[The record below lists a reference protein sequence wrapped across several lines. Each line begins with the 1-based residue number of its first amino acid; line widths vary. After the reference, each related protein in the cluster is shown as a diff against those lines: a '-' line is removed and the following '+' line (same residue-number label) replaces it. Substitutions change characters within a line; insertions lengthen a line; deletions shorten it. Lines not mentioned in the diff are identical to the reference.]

1 MEEVVNERL
10 SNSKINDMKHWSGL
24 LIMVLLFCSCTSGL
38 QEQPNIIYIM
48 VDDLAYGDFH
58 CYGQSEFQTPQ
69 IDKFAGE
76 GLKFNHAYAAAP
88 VCSPTRVAFMTGHY
102 PARHEI
108 GLREPLTMS
117 EDDIHLGL
125 PNDIPVISSL
135 LKEMNYETALF
146 GKWHLGVQKEFF
158 PSQYGFDHFFG
169 ILSGAADYIDHR
181 PFNKYG
187 ELLIKGN
194 LHVLYENNTPVNRD
208 GYLTDLITESA
219 VSFINQPHNKP
230 FFISIQ
236 YTTPHWPWQVPG
248 SDPVADTISLTT
260 GSKEVYAR
268 MLINLDEN
276 FGKLL
281 DAVKA
286 NDYERNTLI
295 ILTSDNGGEIY
306 SNEKPF
312 KGKKLQLWEGG
323 IRVPALVRWPGKTVP
338 GTESNQPAIT
348 MDWTATILDVAS
360 YPHLKEL
367 DLDGISLKEHFSNPE
382 EITDRIFYWRTSNRV
397 QGNAL
402 RKGNWKYLQTKE
414 GEFLFNLKD
423 DPYEDRNEITNN
435 LDKLLELKDEYSK
448 LDNEMLKPIL
458 LER

>member
-1 MEEVVNERL
+1 
-10 SNSKINDMKHWSGL
+10 MKHLWSGI
-24 LIMVLLFCSCTSGL
+24 IMALFFYSCTSGF
-38 QEQPNIIYIM
+38 QEKPNIIYIM
-48 VDDLAYGDFH
+48 LDDLAYGDFH
-58 CYGQSEFQTPQ
+58 CYGKSEYQTPQ
-69 IDKFAGE
+69 IDKFARE

-88 VCSPTRVAFMTGHY
+88 VCTPTRVAFMTGHY

-125 PNDIPVISSL
+125 PKDIPVISSL

-146 GKWHLGVQKEFF
+146 GKWHLGVQNEFF

-187 ELLIKGN
+187 ELLFKGD

-219 VSFINQPHNKP
+219 ISFIEQQHEKP

-236 YTTPHWPWQVPG
+236 YTAPHWPWQIPG
-248 SDPVADTISLTT
+248 SDPVADTTSLTT
-260 GSKEVYAR
+260 GSKEDYAH

-276 FGKLL
+276 IGKLL

-286 NDYERNTLI
+286 NDYEKNTLI

-306 SNEKPF
+306 SNDKPF

-323 IRVPALVRWPGKTVP
+323 IRVPALVRWPGKTAP

-367 DLDGISLKEHFSNPE
+367 DLDGISLKEHFTNPE
-382 EITDRIFYWRTSNRV
+382 EITDRIFYWRTSNRL

-402 RKGNWKYLQTKE
+402 RKGNWKYLQTRE
-414 GEFLFNLKD
+414 GEYLFNLSD
-423 DPYEDRNEITNN
+423 DPYEDKNEITNHH
-435 LDKLLELKDEYSK
+435 DKLIELKNEYSN
-448 LDNEMLKPIL
+448 LDNEMLPPLI